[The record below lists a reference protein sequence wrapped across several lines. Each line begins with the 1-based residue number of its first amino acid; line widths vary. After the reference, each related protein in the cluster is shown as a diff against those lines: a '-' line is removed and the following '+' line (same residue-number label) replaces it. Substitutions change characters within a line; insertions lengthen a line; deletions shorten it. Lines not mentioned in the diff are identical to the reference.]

1 MALKI
6 EIENSVKPLK
16 HDGQALTMYSC
27 LDVIINNAL
36 SINTL
41 VDFKGKVFDLSKDV
55 IIMRYFE
62 IGFAGSHAWVCQK
75 GSTERLLLI
84 TEKQ

>member
-6 EIENSVKPLK
+6 EIETSLKPLENE
-16 HDGQALTMYSC
+16 GRELTEYVYLQM
-27 LDVIINNAL
+27 IINNAL
-36 SINTL
+36 SVNTM
-41 VDFKGKVFDLSKDV
+41 VDFKGKVYELPV
-55 IIMRYFE
+55 LATRYFE
-62 IGFAGSHAWVCQK
+62 VGFSGSHAWVCQK